1 MLWDGK
7 FSKYLYPAV
16 KPTGYNHDW
25 TSNAILAWT
34 SSPFLSLISY
44 SNNLLAWSISPSFCV
59 NNPSSNI
66 FIKDFPCLVFQLFYM
81 SEYIKCWAIA
91 SGHDFFSVQRRKLW
105 SRIYHETY
113 LSFRQKSAN
122 LKYSCWDLVP
132 NLLLYYISSHKLTLL
147 TDLAEVFL

>member
-66 FIKDFPCLVFQLFYM
+66 FIKDLPCLVFQLFYM

-91 SGHDFFSVQRRKLW
+91 SGHDFFFCAEEKIMVQ
-105 SRIYHETY
+105 
-113 LSFRQKSAN
+113 N
-122 LKYSCWDLVP
+122 LPWDIPFFQVKISKP
-132 NLLLYYISSHKLTLL
+132 QILLLGLGAKLTFILYL
-147 TDLAEVFL
+147 IS